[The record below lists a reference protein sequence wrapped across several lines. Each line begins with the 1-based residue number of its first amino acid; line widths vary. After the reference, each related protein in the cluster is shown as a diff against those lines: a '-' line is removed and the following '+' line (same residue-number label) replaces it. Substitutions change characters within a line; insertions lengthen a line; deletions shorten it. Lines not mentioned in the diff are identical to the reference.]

1 MSRPPQWI
9 EIDETGPSPAE
20 AAPVPD
26 LTEPAPLV
34 AVAQQAGR
42 VSRLGRW
49 FLAVSGALVAAG
61 VSAGLWSFVQ
71 WGMAAHPLIG
81 WGVTGLV
88 GLALLLLLA
97 VAGREALAFR
107 RLARL
112 DRLQQAAKDALE
124 AGDRDSGHALA
135 RQVLGFYH
143 TRPDLRWKLDRTH
156 EQAFEQ
162 FDAEGVVAVLEA
174 ELMDPLDKAALAQVE
189 AAARRV
195 ATLTALVPLALA
207 DVVVALT
214 VNLRMVRAIAEVYGG
229 RAGTLSSWRLVRAVV
244 THLVATGAI
253 AVGDDLIGSVA
264 GGALAGK
271 ISRRFGEG
279 ILNGTLTARVGITAI
294 TLCRPLPFTTRPRPR
309 TAQVVKRALAGLFTK
324 G

>member
-1 MSRPPQWI
+1 MRRDAQLI
-9 EIDETGPSPAE
+9 EIEDTGPSPAE

-26 LTEPAPLV
+26 LAEPAPLV
-34 AVAQQAGR
+34 AVAQKAGR

-49 FLAVSGALVAAG
+49 FLAVTGALVAAG

-71 WGMAAHPLIG
+71 WMSVLLVPLAVIG
-81 WGVTGLV
+81 AWAG

-97 VAGREALAFR
+97 VAGRELLAFR
-107 RLARL
+107 RLSRL
-112 DRLQQAAKDALE
+112 DRLQQAAKDAQE

-135 RQVLGFYH
+135 RQVLALYQS
-143 TRPDLRWKLDRTH
+143 RPDLRWKLDRTR